1 MATNFYFNNFT
12 NSMEQ
17 RLIED
22 LIIESIR
29 IFGLDV
35 WYMPRT
41 LGSLDDLLNEDDLP
55 IFNSAHMV
63 EMYVK
68 NVEGFEGD
76 GDFLSKFGLQIRDSM
91 TLTMSMRKFT
101 EDVGAYNEAVRP
113 KEGDIIYFPLNR
125 KMFEI
130 KHVEH
135 EAIFY
140 QMGSL
145 QTYDLRVELF
155 EFSNE
160 VFNTGVAE
168 IDTWLDSRRTTAN
181 NTIAGI
187 ESIDPLADNF
197 TIETEADGILDFT
210 EENPFGEENY

>member
-1 MATNFYFNNFT
+1 MATNFYFSNFT
-12 NSMEQ
+12 NSGEQ

-29 IFGLDV
+29 IYGIDV
-35 WYMPRT
+35 WYLPRT
-41 LGSLDDLLNEDDLP
+41 LGALDDLLNEDDLP
-55 IFNSAHMV
+55 MFNSAYMV

-68 NVEGFEGD
+68 NVEGFQGD

-91 TLTMSMRKFT
+91 TMTMAMRKFY
-101 EDVGAYNEAVRP
+101 EDVANYSEEVRP
-113 KEGDIIYFPLNR
+113 KEGDLLYFPLNR
-125 KMFEI
+125 KIFEI

-145 QTYDLRVELF
+145 QTYDFRVELF
-155 EFSNE
+155 EYSNE
-160 VFNTGVAE
+160 RFNTGVE
-168 IDTWLDSRRTTAN
+168 EVDSWPAKFATTAN

-187 ESIDPLADNF
+187 ESIDPLADNL